1 MSIPIKNLLMSRA
14 AKLPILLLAL
24 STASGPPAFAVSPAE
39 ARPEATIEKA
49 VAPEWELLRS
59 KAVSLYSQSN
69 FSDALKAA
77 EQALEI
83 ALANFGANDGRLGA
97 SYNNVAANQYALGDY
112 QKAYH
117 NYDNAIENYLT
128 VYGPRSFNVAILLSN
143 QGEAA
148 RFLDIPDTAERKI
161 REAIQIL
168 EAINDPAHR
177 PLLYAALANLANL
190 RLDAMDLPEA
200 ELFQNRATK
209 LSEALYGAESAETA
223 SAYTSLARVKLAQG
237 NASQAKEMLE
247 TSIPILER
255 DLGRDHVDV
264 AYAKEVKADVL
275 FQLKKYSAALSV
287 INESIEN
294 HKSRFG
300 SDSSNIADALA
311 LRGNISGG
319 LGDFVS
325 AEKDAVD
332 AEKLL
337 TEQLGAKH
345 SRVYVAKFGRS
356 FIYLNQKRYEEA
368 ENLALEVLDYFERKG
383 DNPLM
388 TFNTLGVLFDIY
400 DQTERADKRDA
411 LIPRADELRSKLNLP
426 SLQKE

>member
-14 AKLPILLLAL
+14 AKLPIFLLAL

-39 ARPEATIEKA
+39 AHPEATIEKA

-83 ALANFGANDGRLGA
+83 ALTNFEANDGRLGA

-112 QKAYH
+112 QKAFDTYS
-117 NYDNAIENYLT
+117 NAIENYLI
-128 VYGPRSFNVAILLSN
+128 VYGPTSYKIAIILSN

-148 RFLDIPDTAERKI
+148 RFLDIPDTAERKT
-161 REAIQIL
+161 REAINIL
-168 EAINDPAHR
+168 EATNDPAHR

-190 RLDAMDLPEA
+190 RFDAMDFPEA
-200 ELFQNRATK
+200 ELLQNKALK
-209 LSEALYGAESAETA
+209 LSEDLYGAESSETA
-223 SAYTSLARVKLAQG
+223 NAYTSLAKVKLAQG
-237 NASQAKEMLE
+237 NASKAKEILE

-275 FQLKKYSAALSV
+275 LQLKEYSAALSV
-287 INESIEN
+287 INESVEN

-311 LRGNISGG
+311 RRADILVGM
-319 LGDFVS
+319 GDFAS
-325 AEKDAVD
+325 AERDAVE

-345 SRVYVAKFGRS
+345 SRVYLAKFERS
-356 FIYLNQKRYEEA
+356 FIYLNQKRYAEA
-368 ENLALEVLDYFERKG
+368 ENLALEVFNYYERKG
-383 DNPLM
+383 GNPLM

-400 DQTERADKRDA
+400 HQTERADKRDA
-411 LIPRADELRSKLNLP
+411 LISRADELRSKLNLP
-426 SLQKE
+426 NLQKE